1 MNKKWFLISGFL
13 AIFLLS
19 GCASLFEK
27 ERTAL
32 VTANMELR
40 KEFAKREASLEY
52 NQKMVAESKKE
63 IAELEEENAQLTEQI
78 EELKEQIA
86 KKSAAEKAVEEIR
99 AATKKAESKTCAQN
113 RPLRVKILAG
123 AKQAAKAKLLADK
136 LTGLGYKIER
146 IERATKPFTRTTVYH
161 TSGVAREAKN
171 MARKMG
177 TNTVVKPISWK
188 TVFNVIIAVGAGK

>member
-113 RPLRVKILAG
+113 RPLRPVSLPPG
-123 AKQAAKAKLLADK
+123 SLRAKACSGHRLWILLFWLRRGFPRRLFQRPTFSRFD
-136 LTGLGYKIER
+136 
-146 IERATKPFTRTTVYH
+146 P
-161 TSGVAREAKN
+161 
-171 MARKMG
+171 
-177 TNTVVKPISWK
+177 
-188 TVFNVIIAVGAGK
+188 